1 MVRCLPKP
9 CSLKPSNG
17 AFRRAI
23 PLNRGRKD
31 KVRMLR
37 RIAAIESHANPSM
50 AKPLKF
56 LYLICRKTGRGR
68 GK

>member
-1 MVRCLPKP
+1 
-9 CSLKPSNG
+9 
-17 AFRRAI
+17 
-23 PLNRGRKD
+23 
-31 KVRMLR
+31 MLR